1 MNRYID
7 NKHNCTYAGGQFII
21 LSSIFAAI
29 LSQEIE
35 SLEDLELLAAFLIA
49 VADELALAIIARSQ
63 CESKY
68 NEGENQIVEI
78 VADKEGYIENKEHRK
93 TPKKFK
99 KKVIKRVVKYN
110 NLQEKR

>member
-78 VADKEGYIENKEHRK
+78 VADKEGHKR
-93 TPKKFK
+93 TSKKVK
-99 KKVIKRVVKYN
+99 KKVIKRVVKHN
-110 NLQEKR
+110 NLNEKR

>member
-49 VADELALAIIARSQ
+49 VAEEGNKRT
-63 CESKY
+63 SKK
-68 NEGENQIVEI
+68 V
-78 VADKEGYIENKEHRK
+78 
-93 TPKKFK
+93 K
-99 KKVIKRVVKYN
+99 KKVIKRVVKHN
-110 NLQEKR
+110 NLHEKR